1 MEPWLWRRAMREGWS
16 ELGGWSRE
24 EMEAAEKEIW
34 RGESSEI
41 SQLGEWVCDACLE
54 GYLGGGVGDYSEL
67 RSGYVAPYPSNPWI
81 GRSRDLSWMRKGPIG
96 VTRREALLAAEEAK
110 AAARAAEKAARAAE
124 GGKGGGS
131 GRQSREAR
139 RRKGSSSRGGVR
151 TARREDEEPEPGEGW
166 EGGARP
172 EEYDG
177 LFDGP

>member
-1 MEPWLWRRAMREGWS
+1 
-16 ELGGWSRE
+16 
-24 EMEAAEKEIW
+24 MEAAEKEIW

-54 GYLGGGVGDYSEL
+54 GYLGGGFGDYSEL
-67 RSGYVAPYPSNPWI
+67 RSGYVAPYSSNPWI

-96 VTRREALLAAEEAK
+96 VTRREALLAAEEVEE
-110 AAARAAEKAARAAE
+110 AARAAEKARAAE

-151 TARREDEEPEPGEGW
+151 TARREDEEPEPGEA
-166 EGGARP
+166 GGLGRGGEAGGVCRP
-172 EEYDG
+172 LRRPIRG
-177 LFDGP
+177 RCLLCLLWC

>member
-1 MEPWLWRRAMREGWS
+1 M
-16 ELGGWSRE
+16 
-24 EMEAAEKEIW
+24 
-34 RGESSEI
+34 
-41 SQLGEWVCDACLE
+41 
-54 GYLGGGVGDYSEL
+54 L
-67 RSGYVAPYPSNPWI
+67 RKGHAPSANHPWI

-96 VTRREALLAAEEAK
+96 VTRREALLAAEEVEEAT
-110 AAARAAEKAARAAE
+110 RAAEKARAAE

>member
-1 MEPWLWRRAMREGWS
+1 MREGWS

-24 EMEAAEKEIW
+24 EMEAAEEEMR
-34 RGESSEI
+34 RGEGSDAYGLQI
-41 SQLGEWVCDACLE
+41 SQLGEFFCDACLDNYF
-54 GYLGGGVGDYSEL
+54 GAGFGDYSML
-67 RSGYVAPYPSNPWI
+67 RKGHAPSANHPWI

-96 VTRREALLAAEEAK
+96 VTRREALLAAEEVEE
-110 AAARAAEKAARAAE
+110 AARAAEKARAAE